1 MIVVKIG
8 VIFFCFIILLYGL
21 MYFMQEK
28 FVFRATKL
36 PENYSFNF
44 KYNFDELFFSMPDGK
59 KINALLFK
67 SENSKGLVFYLHGNA
82 DALNYWGDI
91 APTYTQHDHDILI
104 IDYRGYGKS
113 EGNIKS
119 EQQLY
124 DDIQH
129 IYKQMCN
136 SYNEKDI
143 VVIGYSIGSGI
154 ASHISATNN
163 PGRLILLSPYFSLE
177 SLAQNHYPFF
187 PKFLIRYKFPT
198 NKNIPKIKCPITLF
212 HGKNDALIPA
222 EHSKNL
228 IKLCKPEDELFLLNN
243 QIHGGMND
251 NEVFKEKLKELLKIN
266 PQ

>member
-1 MIVVKIG
+1 MTIVKIAI
-8 VIFFCFIILLYGL
+8 IFLGFMILLYGL

-36 PENYSFNF
+36 PQNYNFNF
-44 KYNFDELFFSMPDGK
+44 NYDFEEHYFEMPDGK

-91 APTYTQHDHDILI
+91 APTYTKHNHDILI

-113 EGNIKS
+113 EGSIKS

-124 DDIQH
+124 DDIQN
-129 IYKQMCN
+129 IYKQMCKN
-136 SYNEKDI
+136 YNEQNI

-154 ASHISATNN
+154 ASHISANNN

-177 SLAQNHYPFF
+177 SLANKHYPFF

-198 NKNIPKIKCPITLF
+198 NENIPQIKCPITLF
-212 HGKNDALIPA
+212 HGKNDALIPP

-228 IKLCKPEDELFLLNN
+228 IKLCKPDDELILLDN

-251 NEVFKEKLKELLKIN
+251 NYVYKEKLGFLLKK
-266 PQ
+266 